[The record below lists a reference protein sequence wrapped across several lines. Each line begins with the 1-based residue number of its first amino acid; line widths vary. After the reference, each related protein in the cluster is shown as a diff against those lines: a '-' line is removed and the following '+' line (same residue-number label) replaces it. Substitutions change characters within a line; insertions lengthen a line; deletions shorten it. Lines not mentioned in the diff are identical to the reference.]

1 MSKCQTQ
8 TFSWMGYKSLVQS
21 FLDADYEPC
30 HFDDV
35 DPVKRQVV
43 LRHDIDFSLKAAV
56 DIARIEAGLG
66 LSAHYYVLL
75 RTEFYNLFSPMDW
88 ARMLTLTDLG
98 HNVGLHFDASQYGQ
112 DLETLEAAA
121 AHECSLLEM
130 LLGRDV
136 TSISF
141 HRPAPA
147 LLGLESKL
155 AGRRHAYEPAFF
167 SGMAYVTDSR
177 GQFRYGHPLDH
188 TAFLAG
194 KSMQLVTHPIWW
206 PEHETVDKME
216 LLDEFLQGR
225 SDLLRAEAGANC
237 IPYAA
242 HIEAKR
248 S

>member
-1 MSKCQTQ
+1 MSNGQTQ
-8 TFSWMGYKSLVQS
+8 SFSWIGYKSLVQS
-21 FLDADYEPC
+21 FLNAGYEPC

-35 DPVKRQVV
+35 DPAKLQVI
-43 LRHDIDFSLKAAV
+43 LRHDVDFSLKAAV
-56 DIARIEAGLG
+56 DIARIEADLG

-75 RTEFYNLFSPMDW
+75 RTEFYNLFSPLDW
-88 ARMLTLTDLG
+88 DHVHTLIELG

-112 DLETLEAAA
+112 DLGSLEAAA
-121 AHECSLLEM
+121 ARECHLLEM

-147 LLGLESKL
+147 LLGLARKL

-167 SGMAYVTDSR
+167 SNMAYVTDSR
-177 GQFRYGHPLDH
+177 GEFRYGHPLDH
-188 TAFLAG
+188 AAFLEC

-206 PEHETVDKME
+206 PEHEIVDKMALLDGFLRSRSE
-216 LLDEFLQGR
+216 LLTT
-225 SDLLRAEAGANC
+225 EAGANC

-242 HIEAKR
+242 HIAAKHD
-248 S
+248 